1 MDINQNNNSVLDTN
15 QSNQTTDA
23 YNIMHALKLR
33 FNVRFNTR
41 TNEFEVLNRR
51 YQRKGWVVRNSMI
64 DNTIFLHMKN
74 LIPNKPVSKQDVDV
88 LFTREVEEYN
98 DIHEYFKS
106 ISWEETEEDYI
117 SLLANTVKCN
127 NQSYWEEEFRNWII
141 LMVGSMLNTI
151 DDIQNG
157 TTIVN
162 STILTFI
169 GKGGIGKTYWFNK
182 LLPNQL
188 RKYMKNGLTDIKHKD
203 ANIALSRYL
212 LIKIDEIDTLSK
224 HEKEKLAK
232 MVTDYSIEERIAYEK
247 YDSKLVRIASFC
259 ATTNS
264 DDFLLSGAQ
273 SNRRYSIHIVESLD
287 GEHGIDLDKVFAQA
301 YYLFKNN
308 QYINSQDYHKQRYEQ
323 VKDYEQTDLDYE
335 ILASNFIECNDDDK
349 DNWLKLTEI
358 YSHLKKKGFT
368 LSRDSTSNI
377 GKLLTRLITNPK
389 NKKKSNGITKYHLRR
404 V

>member
-1 MDINQNNNSVLDTN
+1 MKDKNINVSESKETVSTFD
-15 QSNQTTDA
+15 
-23 YNIMHALKLR
+23 NILRALMLR
-33 FNVRFNTR
+33 FLVRYNTR
-41 TNEFEVLNRR
+41 TNEFEVYDRR
-51 YQRKGWVVRNSMI
+51 YANKDWQVRNSRI
-64 DNTIFLHMKN
+64 DNSIFLHLKN
-74 LIPNKPVSKQDVDV
+74 LTCGQVSKQDIDL
-88 LFTREVEEYN
+88 LFTSEVEEYN
-98 DIHEYFKS
+98 DIVEYFSS
-106 ISWEETEEDYI
+106 ISWQPNERDYI
-117 SLLANTVKCN
+117 QELGNTVQCED
-127 NQSYWEEEFRNWII
+127 QEYWFSEFKNWLV
-141 LMVGSMLNTI
+141 LMVGTMLNT
-151 DDIQNG
+151 DKDIVEG
-157 TTIVN
+157 TTTVN

-169 GKGGIGKTYWFNK
+169 GKGGIGKTYWLNN
-182 LLPNQL
+182 LLPYQL
-188 RKYMKNGLTDIKHKD
+188 RKYLKNGFSDLRTKD
-203 ANIALSRYL
+203 ANIALSRYA
-212 LIKIDEIDTLSK
+212 LIKVDEIDTLSK
-224 HEKEKLAK
+224 QDKEKLAK
-232 MVTDYSIEERIAYEK
+232 IATDYSIEERIAYEK

>member
-1 MDINQNNNSVLDTN
+1 MKDKNINVSESKETVSTFD
-15 QSNQTTDA
+15 
-23 YNIMHALKLR
+23 NILRALKLR
-33 FNVRFNTR
+33 FLVRYNTR
-41 TNEFEVLNRR
+41 TNEFEVYDRR
-51 YQRKGWVVRNSMI
+51 YANKDWQVRNSRI
-64 DNTIFLHMKN
+64 DNSIFLHLKN
-74 LIPNKPVSKQDVDV
+74 LTCGQVSKQDIDL
-88 LFTREVEEYN
+88 LFTSEVEEYN
-98 DIHEYFKS
+98 DIVEYFSS
-106 ISWEETEEDYI
+106 ISWQPNERDYI
-117 SLLANTVKCN
+117 QELGNTVQCED
-127 NQSYWEEEFRNWII
+127 QEYWFSEFKNWLV
-141 LMVGSMLNTI
+141 LMVGTMLNT
-151 DDIQNG
+151 DKDIVEG
-157 TTIVN
+157 TTTVN

-169 GKGGIGKTYWFNK
+169 GKGGIGKTYWLNN
-182 LLPNQL
+182 LLPYQL
-188 RKYMKNGLTDIKHKD
+188 RKYLKNGFSDLRTKD
-203 ANIALSRYL
+203 ANIALSRYA
-212 LIKIDEIDTLSK
+212 LIKVDEIDTLSK
-224 HEKEKLAK
+224 QDKEKLAK
-232 MVTDYSIEERIAYEK
+232 IATDYSIEERIAYEK